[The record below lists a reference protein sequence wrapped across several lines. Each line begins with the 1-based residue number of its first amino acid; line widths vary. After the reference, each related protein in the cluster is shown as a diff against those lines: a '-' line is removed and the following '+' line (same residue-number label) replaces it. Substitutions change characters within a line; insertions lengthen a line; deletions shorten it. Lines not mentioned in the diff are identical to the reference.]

1 MRTLI
6 LSTILTLATICSAQ
20 NFQGKATYKQHR
32 KFSVKVKGNPTLQKQ
47 IEEQMRKQSQQTYI
61 LHFTPTESIY
71 EQETQLNTPTSK
83 RQSGVTVN
91 VMDISSKAKLY
102 KNIKE
107 QRFVEQKDFFG
118 KTFLIADSLKM
129 PQWELTE
136 EQKNIGQYKC
146 YKALWKLEHTTDKL
160 NPKTGKF
167 EPKKEDFIITVWY
180 TPDIPVSN
188 GPETYYGLPGLILE
202 VQYGKTT
209 IACTEIVMNNSEKVT
224 IEAPKKGKKMN
235 QKEFDKMKDKKIK
248 EMNKRNKSKRKGKD
262 KNGISISIEA

>member
-6 LSTILTLATICSAQ
+6 LSTILALATVCSAQ
-20 NFQGKATYKQHR
+20 NFQGKAIYKTHS
-32 KFSVKVKGNPTLQKQ
+32 KVKVTVKGNPTLQKQ
-47 IEEQMRKQSQQTYI
+47 IEEQMRKQSQKTYI

-71 EQETQLNTPTSK
+71 EQEAQLDAIPSNHT
-83 RQSGVTVN
+83 GVRVITGG
-91 VMDISSKAKLY
+91 SSKDKLY

-107 QRFVEQKDFFG
+107 QRFVKQKDFFG
-118 KTFLIADSLKM
+118 KTFLIVDSLEM
-129 PQWELTE
+129 PKWELKE

-146 YKALWKLEHTTDKL
+146 YKAIWEQERTTDKL

-167 EPKKEDFIITVWY
+167 EPKKEDFVTTVWY

-188 GPETYYGLPGLILE
+188 GPKMYYGLPGLILE

-224 IEAPKKGKKMN
+224 IEAPKKGKKVN
-235 QKEFDKMKDKKIK
+235 QKEFDEMKDKKIK

-262 KNGISISIEA
+262 KNSISITIEG